1 MKAVATLRL
10 LHTNSA
16 ISHLQLSRLLDLYER
31 RWAKL
36 ITGNTYVRSY
46 VWHTIICRRNDARG
60 VNPVLVWVR
69 QYDNFVCVTKI
80 STVTVVC
87 CSKIIM
93 LNPKSS
99 TPAFKTGSQSA
110 SARLQTFT
118 HYKNALRHKCL
129 STRTHAQLAINFER
143 PLPYKVPP
151 YPTSRH

>member
-1 MKAVATLRL
+1 MYIPTYMNVQLSRYKHSGLIHTLQTFDYHLPSDFPSPQNRIMKAVATLRL

-69 QYDNFVCVTKI
+69 QYDNFIICVM
-80 STVTVVC
+80 TVGSVLYLLYVA
-87 CSKIIM
+87 CSNAII
-93 LNPKSS
+93 L
-99 TPAFKTGSQSA
+99 
-110 SARLQTFT
+110 L
-118 HYKNALRHKCL
+118 C
-129 STRTHAQLAINFER
+129 
-143 PLPYKVPP
+143 
-151 YPTSRH
+151 